1 MRRRGYNVTALPVYK
16 DDRLPVVNSFG
27 NGIWQGAFKGA
38 KNVRVGATTP
48 RKVQSNLE
56 AKMKSYGNGARA
68 IVRIPG
74 HVFNCENVNGKIRY
88 VDAQIGKRYT
98 SNDVFGRLTKE
109 QLKTVRIIRTDNL
122 KISDRARKS
131 VKLLKE

>member
-1 MRRRGYNVTALPVYK
+1 
-16 DDRLPVVNSFG
+16 
-27 NGIWQGAFKGA
+27 
-38 KNVRVGATTP
+38 
-48 RKVQSNLE
+48 
-56 AKMKSYGNGARA
+56 MKSYGNGARA

-131 VKLLKE
+131 VKFLKE